1 MDVLL
6 KKEIIDQIDL
16 SPLEKYVAW
25 SKNDVQYLNMPS
37 GKEHYKLL
45 AYLSTI
51 LNCKNLVEIKTGY
64 TLGTTALSYSSDKT
78 VNSYDIYSW
87 LPDNE
92 TTIEQKQN
100 VKLYVTNYLDHVDNM
115 IKDCDLIVI
124 DIDHTGTTEKNILDA
139 LRDKQYQG
147 IVLLDDTNLNEDMKK
162 FVENIPEKVIDVTN
176 YGHWSGTHLVVFN
189 PSKFNIILE

>member
-1 MDVLL
+1 MNIVL
-6 KKEIIDQIDL
+6 KKDIIDQIDL
-16 SPLEKYVAW
+16 SPFEKYVAW

-45 AYLSTI
+45 AYLSKV

-78 VNSYDIYSW
+78 VHSYDIYSW

-100 VKLYVTNYLDHVDNM
+100 VKLYVTDYLDHVDNM

-124 DIDHTGTTEKNILDA
+124 DIDHTGITEKALLDA
-139 LRDKQYQG
+139 LRNKKYQG
-147 IVLLDDTNLNEDMKK
+147 IVLLDDTNLNQDMKK
-162 FVENIPEKVIDVTN
+162 FVESIPEKVIDITS

-189 PSKFNIILE
+189 PSKFNVILE